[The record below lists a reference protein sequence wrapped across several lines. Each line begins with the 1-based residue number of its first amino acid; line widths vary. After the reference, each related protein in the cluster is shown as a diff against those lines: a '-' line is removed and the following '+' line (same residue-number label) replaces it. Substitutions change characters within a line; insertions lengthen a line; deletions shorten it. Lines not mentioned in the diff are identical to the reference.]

1 MNMPGR
7 KFSVGSGYRYGFNG
21 KELDTEDPVQY
32 DYGFRIYD
40 PRISRFKSVDPLTK
54 EYPWNS
60 TYAFAENDVIRCI
73 DLEGAEKY
81 IVTGTIWKGS
91 DGKWLTNITTTT
103 LPKPGPLGSGTL
115 YDLRIDTYKYY
126 PNGITTGKQFMAV
139 TYAPSLEETLT
150 TPKPR
155 TKWQKW
161 WDNVLDGGASDN
173 AGGGSGSH
181 QKYGILST
189 TDNTGMGSTKT
200 GTKNGADFFDVDE
213 GGGLLSLVTGTG
225 AAFSIVEVTPRATS
239 IVKAIEDLKDAAT
252 TGMEV
257 LPNVNTKQ
265 GTTEAVQA
273 GTPAKPVAKSNV
285 PVSKHGYSILTG
297 VFKDTVITKINK
309 PGDTTRTY
317 KQVLVP
323 IKPRKEKY

>member
-1 MNMPGR
+1 MQPGR
-7 KFSVGSGYRYGFNG
+7 KYTNESGYRYGFNG
-21 KELDTEDPVQY
+21 KENDNEVKGEGNQQ

-40 PRISRFKSVDPLTK
+40 PRLGRFLSVDPLTQ

-115 YDLRIDTYKYY
+115 YDLRIDTYVYSADSR
-126 PNGITTGKQFMAV
+126 TGKQFMAV

-155 TKWQKW
+155 TRWQKW
-161 WDNVLDGGASDN
+161 WDNVLDGGAKDN
-173 AGGGSGSH
+173 GGKGSH
-181 QKYGILST
+181 QKYGIIST

-213 GGGLLSLVTGTG
+213 GGGILSLVIGTG
-225 AAFSIVEVTPRATS
+225 AGYSIVEVTSRATP

-252 TGMEV
+252 TGMDA
-257 LPNVNTKQ
+257 LPDVNTKQ
-265 GTTEAVQA
+265 EVGKPSNGKVYSGYKKGTILYIGEPVGNVRVDSDST
-273 GTPAKPVAKSNV
+273 GTCCQDNQKA
-285 PVSKHGYSILTG
+285 T
-297 VFKDTVITKINK
+297 DTIPSQKKKNN
-309 PGDTTRTY
+309 
-317 KQVLVP
+317 
-323 IKPRKEKY
+323 